1 MVRIRADAQPP
12 QGGASSVRS
21 MLPSPT
27 QVLRNRIQQLN
38 RRIGGPHW
46 FPHAPLAILL
56 GLGGFWLLQASLGAP
71 WRSIVQRLLAGG
83 SGLQPALLPP
93 LLIGVGM
100 LIMAVGLLL
109 RSRLAWTMALVLA
122 ATATASMAFGRHA
135 HAHLL
140 LAYFVLMLAL
150 LGAAWRQFD
159 RTSITAST
167 LFALTSVIML
177 LVYAT
182 FGAYYLG
189 TDFKPRITDLVTALY
204 YAMVTMSTVG
214 YGDIIPQT
222 TEAKLF
228 TVSVIVLGVA
238 VFATSLTAVIAP
250 LVTRSLQRIVNRKG
264 IRMQRE
270 NHFVVIGNT
279 PLAVNT
285 WRELARRG
293 HPVTRLLRQEPET
306 GLPENVDVVVGEP
319 SDGDVLRSAGADKA
333 QAVLAMLDDDSE
345 NAFVVL
351 AVRELAGKARTVAAV
366 NDAHHLARVQLVQP
380 DVVIAPQI
388 LGGELAAMLLSG
400 EEVTADFV
408 MQRVFQQHPD
418 AAAATPAP
426 KPAA

>member
-1 MVRIRADAQPP
+1 
-12 QGGASSVRS
+12 

-27 QVLRNRIQQLN
+27 QLLRNRLQQLHK
-38 RRIGGPHW
+38 RIGGRHW
-46 FPHAPLAILL
+46 FPHVPLAILL
-56 GLGGFWLLQASLGAP
+56 GLGGFWLLQNDLG
-71 WRSIVQRLLAGG
+71 RHLL
-83 SGLQPALLPP
+83 PALGQLLDHGSSEGLRPAYLPP
-93 LLIGVGM
+93 LLIGIGM

-109 RSRLAWTMALVLA
+109 RSRLAWTMALLLA
-122 ATATASMAFGRHA
+122 ALAAVSMLFGQHTHA
-135 HAHLL
+135 YPLFG
-140 LAYFVLMLAL
+140 YFILMLAL
-150 LGAAWRQFD
+150 LTFAWRQFD
-159 RTSITAST
+159 RTSVTAST
-167 LFALTSVIML
+167 LFALTSVVML
-177 LVYAT
+177 VVYAT
-182 FGAYYLG
+182 FGTYYLG
-189 TDFKPRITDLVTALY
+189 TDFKPQITDLVTAFY

-214 YGDIIPQT
+214 YGDITPQT

-228 TVSVIVLGVA
+228 AVSIIVLGVA

-279 PLAVNT
+279 PLALNT

-293 HPVTRLLRQEPET
+293 HPVTLLMRMEPET
-306 GLPENVDVVVGEP
+306 ALPDDVDKIIGDP
-319 SDGDVLRSAGADKA
+319 SDGEVLRKAGADKA
-333 QAVLAMLDDDSE
+333 QAVLAMLADDSE

-366 NDAHHLARVQLVQP
+366 NDANHLGRVRLVQP

-408 MQRVFQQHPD
+408 MQRVFQKRTD
-418 AAAATPAP
+418 TAETGYAS